1 MKKKIY
7 EIESEELE
15 LDAQRRRIEKAL
27 SGRRSLPHEEVIRQ
41 QSEKWAAAWRR
52 EERV

>member
-1 MKKKIY
+1 MKEYCY
-7 EIESEELE
+7 EIESRLLE
-15 LDAQRRRIEKAL
+15 MEAQRCQVEKAL

-41 QSEKWAAAWRR
+41 QSKKWTAAWRR